1 MRTRLAPFSFRFL
14 ILFSALTI
22 LLLLFARAMFKRLD
36 HDEHQFIASAALL
49 ARRSL
54 LPYRDYPHFHMPYLI
69 VIYAMLLKL
78 TDHLLLAARLFS
90 TACGLMTVGIV
101 AWITGRLFESRRANQ
116 RRMIVAAVVLILISN
131 PLFLFTSG
139 RSWNHDLPDRK
150 STRLNSSHRCISY
163 A

>member
-78 TDHLLLAARLFS
+78 TDHLLLAALVARTEYAVLLRLDSHELTPWRKPGF
-90 TACGLMTVGIV
+90 
-101 AWITGRLFESRRANQ
+101 RR
-116 RRMIVAAVVLILISN
+116 
-131 PLFLFTSG
+131 
-139 RSWNHDLPDRK
+139 
-150 STRLNSSHRCISY
+150 
-163 A
+163 